1 MEEKEE
7 LYLINLEEFLIK
19 SMDKECILEFLLF
32 KIQKYIKLDEEQK
45 LYILKQEQKI
55 CKMHQ
60 YH

>member
-1 MEEKEE
+1 
-7 LYLINLEEFLIK
+7 
-19 SMDKECILEFLLF
+19 MDKECILEFLLF